1 LRRLTAGFVVLLLVL
16 AGVSYWFDLG
26 PRWFGLNYPSPVN
39 QPAEVPPPPGLQ
51 LPTPKVA
58 AAVASPEK
66 NKTVDPQAV
75 RKALA
80 HAVRDRDLGKS
91 VAVQVAQLSN
101 GRNVYSRGPDRITPA
116 STMKLLTTTAA
127 LEALGPDHR
136 FQTQV
141 VARRTSNRIVLVGG
155 GDPLLSPTPDTAE
168 TDYPV
173 GADLRTLAKSTVH
186 ALKESGRTK
195 VRIGYDTSL
204 FTGPSTN
211 PRWPRSYVPD
221 GVVSHISPL
230 WVDEGRTG
238 PGSLYRSNDPAL
250 AAAQAFRKQLAKSN
264 IKVVGRPKAMA
275 AAGDAQQLARVQS
288 APLAGIVQ
296 HILEV
301 SDNDGAEILARQV
314 AVKEHEPG
322 SFAGGVQGVRKVLS
336 RLGVDLAGDRFY
348 DGSGLSRQDRLRPA
362 TLLAVL
368 GKASS
373 PQHPELRAVTAD
385 LPVAGFT
392 GSLAYRFETA
402 GRDGLGRV
410 RAKTGT
416 LTGVSGL
423 AGTVTSRDGAVM
435 AFVAV
440 ADRIKLPHT
449 LGARAA
455 LDNIASALAGCR
467 CTEKQTGAGNT
478 P

>member
-1 LRRLTAGFVVLLLVL
+1 V
-16 AGVSYWFDLG
+16 
-26 PRWFGLNYPSPVN
+26 
-39 QPAEVPPPPGLQ
+39 
-51 LPTPKVA
+51 
-58 AAVASPEK
+58 
-66 NKTVDPQAV
+66 
-75 RKALA
+75 
-80 HAVRDRDLGKS
+80 
-91 VAVQVAQLSN
+91 
-101 GRNVYSRGPDRITPA
+101 
-116 STMKLLTTTAA
+116 AA
-127 LEALGPDHR
+127 LEVLGPETT
-136 FQTQV
+136 FTTKV
-141 VARRTSNRIVLVGG
+141 VQPAPGRIVLVGG
-155 GDPLLSPTPDTAE
+155 GDPLLAPTPDTRE

-195 VRIGYDTSL
+195 VRIGYDTSR
-204 FTGPSTN
+204 FTGPSAN
-211 PRWPRSYVPD
+211 PHWPRSYIPD
-221 GVVSHISPL
+221 GVVSHVTPL
-230 WVDEGRTG
+230 WVDEGRTA
-238 PGSLYRSNDPAL
+238 PGTLYRSKDPSL
-250 AAAQAFRKQLAKSN
+250 AAAQAFKKQLAKSN
-264 IKVVGRPKAMA
+264 IKVVGRPKSMR

-288 APLAGIVQ
+288 APLSEIVQ

-314 AVKEHEPG
+314 AVKEHEPA
-322 SFAGGVQGVRKVLS
+322 SFAGGVLGVRKVLS
-336 RLGVDLAGDRFY
+336 RLGVNLAGDRFY

-368 GKASS
+368 EKASS
-373 PQHPELRAVTAD
+373 SGHPELRPVVAD

-392 GSLAYRFETA
+392 GSLAYRFESA
-402 GRDGLGRV
+402 GREGLGRV

-440 ADRIKLPHT
+440 ADRIKLSHT

-455 LDNIASALAGCR
+455 LDDIASALAGCS
-467 CTEKQTGAGNT
+467 CAEKQTGAGNT